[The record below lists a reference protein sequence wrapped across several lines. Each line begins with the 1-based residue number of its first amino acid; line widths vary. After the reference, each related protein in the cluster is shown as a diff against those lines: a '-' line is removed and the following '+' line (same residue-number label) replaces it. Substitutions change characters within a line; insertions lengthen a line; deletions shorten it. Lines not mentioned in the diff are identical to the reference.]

1 MYLGI
6 SENADIF
13 MLRAGACK
21 KVKSAH
27 QHQISHHTW
36 QLPQSHMMQR
46 GKEKRQ
52 SNRCIPVQV
61 MHICQAVLHVASG
74 ELTVSHLG
82 NTQQVHSCRH
92 VVQTNSICA
101 HNHIISSLP
110 TSQQIYVLPS
120 PERLRASADNNA
132 LLNHNMHLL

>member
-1 MYLGI
+1 MYPCAG
-6 SENADIF
+6 NAYLSGRI
-13 MLRAGACK
+13 AC
-21 KVKSAH
+21 SA
-27 QHQISHHTW
+27 
-36 QLPQSHMMQR
+36 
-46 GKEKRQ
+46 
-52 SNRCIPVQV
+52 
-61 MHICQAVLHVASG
+61 VASG

-110 TSQQIYVLPS
+110 TSQQIYILPS